1 MTTKAKAHD
10 ISIRLAKR
18 HLYSSQA
25 PGSRQHNRPSCY
37 GSPHLYYYLPYPMTP
52 HPTANMPTSLVL
64 MPQVYESFQPQ
75 FPTDL
80 QHHLKHCHVAKYE
93 SRACHLSDVSSSVT
107 NTFAK
112 TVSFSHPIPMMQTLN
127 PSHMSHTTSTTIYF
141 YKSPKHNSNVRL
153 DPENSLQQDIR
164 TEFQKFPDTFVE
176 LFSPQIIRY
185 KGAAGSFEA
194 KINMGPVESPQHK

>member
-1 MTTKAKAHD
+1 MFSLHEGLST
-10 ISIRLAKR
+10 RLQLFSKQKPFSPKGRSLIYIIFDEPLR

-64 MPQVYESFQPQ
+64 MPQVYESWQPQ
-75 FPTDL
+75 LPTEP
-80 QHHLKHCHVAKYE
+80 QHHLKHCHAAKYE
-93 SRACHLSDVSSSVT
+93 SRACHLSHVSSSVT

-112 TVSFSHPIPMMQTLN
+112 TVSFSLPIPMMQTLN

-153 DPENSLQQDIR
+153 DPENSLQQDKIR
-164 TEFQKFPDTFVE
+164 
-176 LFSPQIIRY
+176 
-185 KGAAGSFEA
+185 
-194 KINMGPVESPQHK
+194 